1 MKIVVLVKEV
11 PDTWGD
17 RRLNLETGLLE
28 RGAGELVLD
37 EIGERAIEVALTYAE
52 TNSGSEVVVL
62 AMGPASVST
71 NLRKGLAMG
80 ADRAIHILDDALI
93 GADTTLTATTL
104 AAALSHEDFDLVIA
118 GNVSTDGGGA
128 VIPSMVAELLDVP
141 AATGLS
147 TVAITATHV
156 TGRRDTEVGSYTVK
170 AALPA
175 VVSITE
181 ALPDARFPSF
191 KGIMAAKKK
200 PLDTLTLA
208 DLSAAAGASGEE
220 AHSIVISLAERP
232 ARAAGV
238 TIVDEGDAGTQL
250 AEFLAKNQ
258 LI

>member
-1 MKIVVLVKEV
+1 MKIVILVKEV

-28 RGAGELVLD
+28 RGSGELVLD
-37 EIGERAIEVALTYAE
+37 EINERAVELALTYADANPG
-52 TNSGSEVVVL
+52 TEVVVL
-62 AMGPASVST
+62 GMGPAT
-71 NLRKGLAMG
+71 AATTIRKGLAMG
-80 ADRAIHILDDALI
+80 ADRAVHVLDDGLI
-93 GADTTLTATTL
+93 GADITLTAAVL
-104 AAALSHEDFDLVIA
+104 AAALKRTGFDLVIA
-118 GNVSTDGGGA
+118 GNISTDGGGA
-128 VIPSMVAELLDVP
+128 VVPSMLAELLDLP
-141 AATGLS
+141 AATALS
-147 TVAITATHV
+147 SVEIESDRV
-156 TGRRDTEVGSYTVK
+156 SGRRESEIGSLTVR

-200 PLDTLTLA
+200 PFETVNLGDLDIA
-208 DLSAAAGASGEE
+208 VGDAAR
-220 AHSIVISLAERP
+220 SIVVKLSERP
-232 ARAAGV
+232 MRTAGV

>member
-28 RGAGELVLD
+28 RGAGEVVLD
-37 EIGERAIEVALTYAE
+37 EIGERATEVALSYADANPG
-52 TNSGSEVVVL
+52 TEVVLL
-62 AMGPASVST
+62 AMGPVSVATS
-71 NLRKGLAMG
+71 LRKGLGMG
-80 ADRAIHILDDALI
+80 ADSAVHVLDDALI
-93 GADTTLTATTL
+93 GADTTLTATVLASTL
-104 AAALSHEDFDLVIA
+104 SRIGFDLVIA
-118 GNVSTDGGGA
+118 GNVSTDGGGS
-128 VIPSMVAELLDVP
+128 VIPSMIADLLDVP
-141 AATGLS
+141 AATVLS
-147 TVAITATHV
+147 TVELTADTV
-156 TGRRDTEVGSYTVK
+156 TGRRDTEIGTYTVR

-175 VVSITE
+175 IISITE

-200 PLDTLTLA
+200 PIETLTLS
-208 DLSAAAGASGEE
+208 DLGVAQGEE
-220 AHSIVISLAERP
+220 GHSIVISVAERP

>member
-1 MKIVVLVKEV
+1 MKFVVLVKEV

-28 RGAGELVLD
+28 RGAGEVVLD
-37 EIGERAIEVALTYAE
+37 EIGERAVEVALTYADV
-52 TNSGSEVVVL
+52 NPGSEVIVL
-62 AMGPASVST
+62 AMGPASVPT
-71 NLRKGLAMG
+71 NLRKALAMG
-80 ADRAIHILDDALI
+80 ADRAVHVLDDALI
-93 GADTTLTATTL
+93 GADTTLTATVL
-104 AAALSHEDFDLVIA
+104 ASAISRIGFDVVIA

-147 TVAITATHV
+147 SVEWSSGEV
-156 TGRRDTEVGSYTVK
+156 TGRRDTEVGSYTVR
-170 AALPA
+170 ASLPA

-181 ALPDARFPSF
+181 ALPDARFPNF

-200 PLDTLTLA
+200 PFETLALA
-208 DLSAAAGASGEE
+208 DLGAGPGDE
-220 AHSIVISLAERP
+220 AHSIVISVAERP
-232 ARAAGV
+232 ARAAGI

>member
-37 EIGERAIEVALTYAE
+37 EIGERAVEVALSYADAHPG
-52 TNSGSEVVVL
+52 TEVVAL
-62 AMGPASVST
+62 SMGPASAPT
-71 NLRKGLAMG
+71 NIRKALAMG
-80 ADRAIHILDDALI
+80 ADRAVHVLDDGLV
-93 GADTTLTATTL
+93 GADTRLTARVL
-104 AAALSHEDFDLVIA
+104 AAALTSTGFDLVIA

-128 VIPSMVAELLDVP
+128 VVPSMIAELLDVP

-147 TVAITATHV
+147 SVEITEEAV
-156 TGRRDTEVGSYTVK
+156 VGRRDTETGSLRVR

-175 VVSITE
+175 VISITE
-181 ALPDARFPSF
+181 ALPDARFPNF

-200 PLDTLTLA
+200 QFDTVALA
-208 DLSAAAGASGEE
+208 DLAVTTGEE
-220 AHSIVISLAERP
+220 GNAIVIGVTQRP
-232 ARAAGV
+232 ARAAGT
-238 TIVDEGDAGTQL
+238 TIVDEGDAAAQL
-250 AEFLAKNQ
+250 AEYLAKNQ